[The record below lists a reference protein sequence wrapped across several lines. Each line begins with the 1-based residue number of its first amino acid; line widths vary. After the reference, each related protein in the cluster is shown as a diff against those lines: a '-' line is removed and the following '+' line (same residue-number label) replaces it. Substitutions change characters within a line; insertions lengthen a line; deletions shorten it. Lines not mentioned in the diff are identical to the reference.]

1 MEAGVMYLICSC
13 GRKPKFQ
20 KVRIAPILGVAIRDF
35 PELFMVVQFNAV
47 ATWMQNVSVHVSDLG
62 NFVQF
67 DYERAVRLTRP
78 LWG

>member
-1 MEAGVMYLICSC
+1 
-13 GRKPKFQ
+13 
-20 KVRIAPILGVAIRDF
+20 
-35 PELFMVVQFNAV
+35 VVQFNAL
-47 ATWMQNVSVHVSDLG
+47 ATWMQNVHVSDLG